1 MIKISVLFLFT
12 SVILMCCNPGRKRV
26 NQQETMEEP
35 MPEDTSEIR
44 IPGTQSRQ
52 QSKSLEILIE
62 KYEDNDRG
70 TWQNPDLVLAKIG
83 DLEGKTVADLGS
95 GTGYFTFRIALRAS
109 KVIALDIEQRFLD
122 YIEDRKLD
130 LPPSVAKK
138 IETRHTPEDT
148 PNLEPGEADVV
159 FMVNVYYYLDRRVEY
174 MQKVKSAL
182 KPGGLLVLVDFKPGE
197 MAVGPVEDKVP
208 LSKVISDLQKSGFN
222 IVEVDNSSL
231 QYQYIVSAK

>member
-1 MIKISVLFLFT
+1 
-12 SVILMCCNPGRKRV
+12 MCCNPGRKGI
-26 NQQETMEEP
+26 NQHETMEEP
-35 MPEDTSEIR
+35 IPEDTSETR
-44 IPGTQSRQ
+44 TPGAQSPE

-62 KYEDNDRG
+62 KFEDNDRG
-70 TWQNPDLVLAKIG
+70 TWQNPELVLAKIG

-148 PNLEPGEADVV
+148 PNLQPGEADVV

-174 MQKVKSAL
+174 MQKVRSAL

-197 MAVGPVEDKVP
+197 MAVGPIEDKVP